1 MMTSQC
7 SSQNSTDS
15 DLTEENLARFKEELD
30 RQHRIKLMNNRINN
44 EKNCFRKL
52 TLILRRFFMWLYN
65 RE

>member
-1 MMTSQC
+1 MMR

-15 DLTEENLARFKEELD
+15 DLTEENLARFREELD

>member
-1 MMTSQC
+1 MTSQC